1 MWLRIKD
8 DGTNLK
14 FSASRDGKYYFT
26 EMSVGR
32 TVHMAGGPNQFG
44 SFGNVDGSAGA
55 FALDVFS
62 IEVK

>member
-1 MWLRIKD
+1 VWLRIKD

-32 TVHMAGGPNQFG
+32 TAHTAGVPNQI
-44 SFGNVDGSAGA
+44 SGA